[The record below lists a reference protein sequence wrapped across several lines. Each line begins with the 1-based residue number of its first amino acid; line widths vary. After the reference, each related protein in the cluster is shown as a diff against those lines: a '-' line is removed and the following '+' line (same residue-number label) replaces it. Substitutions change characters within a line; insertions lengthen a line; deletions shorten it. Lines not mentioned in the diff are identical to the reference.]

1 MWDRAFNANAL
12 REYEPR
18 LNRHALTLMSKL
30 KERATRSS
38 VRITDWVNFY
48 SFDVMGDVGFNRS
61 FDMMEKGKED
71 PVIKLLHESHA
82 PISVFAHISWAM
94 RLIALTPVGS
104 GPLFEHI
111 AWSAKVLEERK
122 KDTPKEK
129 DVFSS
134 LLDPN
139 DDRITPEMNSDS
151 RLLVIAGSDTVAAT
165 LSFLLYELCKNLETQ
180 AKLRTAIDEIETK
193 KAHLNVEDVTECAY
207 LDGTP
212 SGAQRETPP
221 EGITLPNGTYIPG
234 RVNVWMPFY
243 SLQRDPRYFEEPLS
257 FMPERWTGERLGAI
271 IDKRAYLPFSIGPY
285 NCIGQKLA
293 MMELRSV
300 TANLVRSFEISFA
313 EGEDGSTIE
322 NKTRDCFTIIV
333 GKLDVKLTPR
343 Y

>member
-61 FDMMEKGKED
+61 FDMMKKGKED

-122 KDTPKEK
+122 K
-129 DVFSS
+129 V
-134 LLDPN
+134 
-139 DDRITPEMNSDS
+139 R
-151 RLLVIAGSDTVAAT
+151 
-165 LSFLLYELCKNLETQ
+165 
-180 AKLRTAIDEIETK
+180 
-193 KAHLNVEDVTECAY
+193 
-207 LDGTP
+207 
-212 SGAQRETPP
+212 
-221 EGITLPNGTYIPG
+221 
-234 RVNVWMPFY
+234 MPW
-243 SLQRDPRYFEEPLS
+243 R
-257 FMPERWTGERLGAI
+257 
-271 IDKRAYLPFSIGPY
+271 
-285 NCIGQKLA
+285 
-293 MMELRSV
+293 
-300 TANLVRSFEISFA
+300 
-313 EGEDGSTIE
+313 
-322 NKTRDCFTIIV
+322 
-333 GKLDVKLTPR
+333 
-343 Y
+343 